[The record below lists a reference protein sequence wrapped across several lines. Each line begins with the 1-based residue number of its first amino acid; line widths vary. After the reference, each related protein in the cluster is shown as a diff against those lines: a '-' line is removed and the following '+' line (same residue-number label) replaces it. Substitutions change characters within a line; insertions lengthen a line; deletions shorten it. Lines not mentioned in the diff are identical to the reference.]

1 VAECQSLSALWLV
14 IAPDTVIVERMCSR
28 VPLPRVPDKGS
39 VTRRGF
45 AVLLVAIYEEPWV
58 FAFSVAASVL
68 YGAMTV
74 ADGWALGW
82 ATDHVIRP
90 ALERGDTTFGAV
102 ASLVSL
108 FLGIA
113 ILRAIGV
120 VGRRI
125 GAGVMQFRLQAT
137 YRRRVTRQY
146 QKLPLEWHH
155 QHPTGQLLSN
165 ANADVESA
173 WYPIAPLPMAVG
185 VIAMLAFAT
194 AAMFAADV
202 WMALVG
208 CLVFPLVFVANV
220 IFQRTLQPLATRAQ
234 ELRADVSEV
243 AHESFDGALV
253 VKTLGRE
260 AAETERFTQPTNA
273 LRDANIAVNK
283 ARGMFD
289 PVIDGLPRVG
299 ILAVLLVGVGRVR
312 SGQADAGD
320 VVQVA
325 FLFTLIGFPI
335 RALGWVLG
343 ELPRSVVGW
352 DRVQR
357 VLTASGGLEYGEEKL
372 TSSGAARLEVT
383 DIRFGYLPERDVLA
397 GVDFTIEPG
406 RTVAMVGPTGSGK
419 STMTTLLTRLVDP
432 EEGAIKVDGHDLRSL
447 ARGELADSVALV
459 AQTAFLFDDTIRGNI
474 TLGGDYPDELV
485 WDALRIAQGDG
496 FVKNLPSGL
505 DTKVGERGTT
515 LSGGQRQRIALARA
529 LVRRPRLLVLDDAT
543 SAVDPQV
550 EARILAGLRSAVQ
563 GERAETTVLVIAYR
577 KATIS
582 LADEVLF
589 LDEGRIAAQGTH
601 LELQEKSPEYR
612 ELVDA
617 YEKDAE
623 RRQEEAELAAELDDL
638 DSEGASA

>member
-1 VAECQSLSALWLV
+1 M
-14 IAPDTVIVERMCSR
+14 P
-28 VPLPRVPDKGS
+28 VPKVPDKGS

-45 AVLLVAIYEEPWV
+45 GVLRVAIWEEPGV
-58 FAFSVAASVL
+58 FALSVL
-68 YGAMTV
+68 ASMLYGGMTV
-74 ADGWALGW
+74 AGGWALGW
-82 ATDHVIRP
+82 STDHVIRP
-90 ALERGDTTFGAV
+90 AFESGDTSAGAI
-102 ASLVSL
+102 ATLIAL
-108 FLGIA
+108 FMGIA
-113 ILRAIGV
+113 ILNAIGV
-120 VGRRI
+120 VGRRL

-146 QKLPLEWHH
+146 LKLPLEWHH
-155 QHPTGQLLSN
+155 QHSTGMLLSN
-165 ANADVESA
+165 ANADVEST
-173 WYPIAPLPMAVG
+173 WFVIAPLPMAIG
-185 VIAMLAFAT
+185 VIAMLVFAT
-194 AAMFAADV
+194 IAMFAADV
-202 WMALVG
+202 WLAAVG
-208 CLVFPLVFVANV
+208 CLVFPLVFIANV
-220 IFQRTLQPLATRAQ
+220 IFQRYLQPLATRAQ
-234 ELRADVSEV
+234 QLRADVSEV

-260 AAETERFTQPTNA
+260 AAETERFRAPTYA

-289 PVIDGLPRVG
+289 PVIDGLPRLGV
-299 ILAVLLVGVGRVR
+299 LAVLLVGVGRVS
-312 SGQADAGD
+312 SGAADAGD

-357 VLTASGGLEYGEEKL
+357 VLTAEGGMEYGEARL
-372 TSSGAARLEVT
+372 TSRKAARLQVAGV
-383 DIRFGYLPERDVLA
+383 RFGYLPERDVLA

-406 RTVAMVGPTGSGK
+406 RTVAVVGPTGSGK

-432 EEGAIKVDGHDLRSL
+432 EEGAVRVDGVDLRDL
-447 ARGELADSVALV
+447 ARDELAGSVALV
-459 AQTAFLFDDTIRGNI
+459 PQTAFLFDDTIRGNI
-474 TLGGDYPDELV
+474 TLGGDYSDEDV

-496 FVKNLPSGL
+496 FVKVLPEGL

-529 LVRRPRLLVLDDAT
+529 LVRRPRLLILDDAT

-550 EARILAGLRSAVQ
+550 EARILAGLRSAVRDDA
-563 GERAETTVLVIAYR
+563 GAATTVLVIAYR

-589 LDEGRIAAQGTH
+589 LDDGRILAHGTH
-601 LELQEKSPEYR
+601 TELQETTPAYR
-612 ELVDA
+612 DLVDA

-623 RRQEEAELAAELDDL
+623 RRQEEADLAAELDDM
-638 DSEGASA
+638 DAEGASA

>member
-1 VAECQSLSALWLV
+1 V
-14 IAPDTVIVERMCSR
+14 
-28 VPLPRVPDKGS
+28 PRVPSKGS

-45 AVLLVAIYEEPWV
+45 AVLRVAIWEEPWV
-58 FAFSVAASVL
+58 FAWSVLASAL

-82 ATDHVIRP
+82 STDHVIRP

-102 ASLVSL
+102 AGLISL

-113 ILRAIGV
+113 VLRAIGV
-120 VGRRI
+120 VGRRV
-125 GAGVMQFRLQAT
+125 GAGVMQYRLQAT
-137 YRRRVTRQY
+137 YRQRVTRQY
-146 QKLPLEWHH
+146 LKLPLEWHH
-155 QHPTGQLLSN
+155 KHPTGQLLSN
-165 ANADVESA
+165 ANADVEST

-194 AAMFAADV
+194 VAMFAADPWLAV
-202 WMALVG
+202 VG
-208 CLVFPLVFVANV
+208 CAVFPLVFVANV

-234 ELRADVSEV
+234 ELRAAVSEV

-260 AAETERFTQPTNA
+260 AAETERFTAPTHA
-273 LRDANIAVNK
+273 LRDANIAVNR
-283 ARGMFD
+283 ARGAFD
-289 PVIDGLPRVG
+289 PVIEGLPRVG
-299 ILAVLLVGVGRVR
+299 VLLVLLVGVGRVR
-312 SGQADAGD
+312 SGAADAGD

-357 VLTASGGLEYGEEKL
+357 VLTAEGGMEYGVARL
-372 TSSGAARLEVT
+372 TSPAAARLQVSAV
-383 DIRFGYLPERDVLA
+383 RFGYLPDRDVLA
-397 GVDFTIEPG
+397 GVDFIVEPG
-406 RTVAMVGPTGSGK
+406 RTVAVVGPTGSGK

-432 EEGAIKVDGHDLRSL
+432 EEGAVKIDGVDLRSL
-447 ARGELADSVALV
+447 ARDELAGSVALV

-474 TLGGDYPDELV
+474 TLGGEYSDEEI
-485 WDALRIAQGDG
+485 WDSLRIAQGDG
-496 FVKNLPSGL
+496 FVKTLSHGL

-529 LVRRPRLLVLDDAT
+529 LVRRPRLLILDDAT

-550 EARILAGLRSAVQ
+550 EARILAGLRTAVQ
-563 GERAETTVLVIAYR
+563 GDEAATTVLVIAYR

-589 LDEGRIAAQGTH
+589 LDEGRIAEHGSH
-601 LELQEKSPEYR
+601 LELQERSAAYR
-612 ELVDA
+612 DLVDA
-617 YEKDAE
+617 YEKDAA
-623 RRQEEAELAAELDDL
+623 RREEEAELAAELDDL

>member
-1 VAECQSLSALWLV
+1 
-14 IAPDTVIVERMCSR
+14 
-28 VPLPRVPDKGS
+28 

-45 AVLLVAIYEEPWV
+45 AVLRVAISEEPWV
-58 FAFSVAASVL
+58 FAFSVLASAL

-102 ASLVSL
+102 ASLISL

-113 ILRAIGV
+113 VLRAIGV
-120 VGRRI
+120 VGRRV

-137 YRRRVTRQY
+137 YRQRVTRQY
-146 QKLPLEWHH
+146 LKLPLEWHH
-155 QHPTGQLLSN
+155 RHPTGQLLSN
-165 ANADVESA
+165 ANADVEST

-194 AAMFAADV
+194 AAMFAADP
-202 WMALVG
+202 WLALVG

-260 AAETERFTQPTNA
+260 AAETERFKQPTFA
-273 LRDANIAVNK
+273 LQDANIAVNR
-283 ARGMFD
+283 ARGAFD
-289 PVIDGLPRVG
+289 PVIEGLPRIGV
-299 ILAVLLVGVGRVR
+299 LAVLLVGVGRVR
-312 SGQADAGD
+312 SGAADAGD

-357 VLTASGGLEYGEEKL
+357 VLTAEGGMDYGSERL
-372 TSSGAARLEVT
+372 TSSGAARLEVA
-383 DIRFGYLPERDVLA
+383 DVRFGYLPDRDVLA
-397 GVDFTIEPG
+397 GVNFTVEPG
-406 RTVAMVGPTGSGK
+406 RTVAVVGPTGAGK

-432 EEGAIKVDGHDLRSL
+432 EEGSVKVDGLDLRTL
-447 ARGELADSVALV
+447 ARDELAGSVALV

-474 TLGGDYPDELV
+474 TLGGDYSDEDA
-485 WDALRIAQGDG
+485 WDSLRIAQGDG
-496 FVKNLPSGL
+496 FVKSLPNGL

-529 LVRRPRLLVLDDAT
+529 LVRRPRLLILDDAT

-563 GERAETTVLVIAYR
+563 GAGADTTVLVIAYR

-589 LDEGRIAAQGTH
+589 LDEGRIADHGSH
-601 LELQEKSPEYR
+601 LELQERSAAYR

-617 YEKDAE
+617 YEKDAA
-623 RRQEEAELAAELDDL
+623 RREEEAALQAEVAGDL
-638 DSEGASA
+638 DEFDTEGASA

>member
-1 VAECQSLSALWLV
+1 MHLTALECVL
-14 IAPDTVIVERMCSR
+14 P
-28 VPLPRVPDKGS
+28 VPKVPDKGS
-39 VTRRGF
+39 VTRRGLG
-45 AVLLVAIYEEPWV
+45 VLRVAIWEEPGI
-58 FAFSVAASVL
+58 FALSVLASML

-74 ADGWALGW
+74 AGGWALGW
-82 ATDHVIRP
+82 STDHLIRP
-90 ALERGDTTFGAV
+90 AFERGATTTGAIV
-102 ASLVSL
+102 TLISL
-108 FLGIA
+108 FMGIA
-113 ILRAIGV
+113 ILNAIGV
-120 VGRRI
+120 VGRRL

-146 QKLPLEWHH
+146 LKLPLEWHH
-155 QHPTGQLLSN
+155 QHSTGMLLSN
-165 ANADVESA
+165 ANADVEST
-173 WYPIAPLPMAVG
+173 WFVIAPLPMAIG
-185 VIAMLAFAT
+185 VIAMLVFAT
-194 AAMFAADV
+194 IAMFAADF
-202 WMALVG
+202 WLALVG

-220 IFQRTLQPLATRAQ
+220 IFQRYLQPLATRAQ
-234 ELRADVSEV
+234 QLRADVSEV

-260 AAETERFTQPTNA
+260 AAETERFRTPTYA

-289 PVIDGLPRVG
+289 PVIDGLPRLGV
-299 ILAVLLVGVGRVR
+299 LAVLLVGVGRVR
-312 SGQADAGD
+312 SGGADAGD

-343 ELPRSVVGW
+343 ELPRSIVGW

-357 VLTASGGLEYGEEKL
+357 VLTAEGGIEYGEARL
-372 TSSGAARLEVT
+372 MSTRAARLQVAGV
-383 DIRFGYLPERDVLA
+383 RFGYLPERDVLA
-397 GVDFTIEPG
+397 GMDFTVEPG
-406 RTVAMVGPTGSGK
+406 RTVAVVGPTGAGK

-432 EEGAIKVDGHDLRSL
+432 EQGVVKIDGIDLRDL
-447 ARGELADSVALV
+447 ARDELAGSVALV
-459 AQTAFLFDDTIRGNI
+459 AQTAFLFDDTIRGNV
-474 TLGGDYPDELV
+474 TLGSDNKDYSDDDV

-496 FVKNLPSGL
+496 FVKAMPDGL

-529 LVRRPRLLVLDDAT
+529 LVRRPRLLILDDAT

-550 EARILAGLRSAVQ
+550 EARILAGLRAAVQ
-563 GERAETTVLVIAYR
+563 DDAGSATTVLVIAYR

-589 LDEGRIAAQGTH
+589 LDDGRILAHGTH
-601 LELQEKSPEYR
+601 TELQASTAAYR
-612 ELVDA
+612 DLVDA

-623 RRQEEAELAAELDDL
+623 RREEELE
-638 DSEGASA
+638 ASA

>member
-1 VAECQSLSALWLV
+1 M
-14 IAPDTVIVERMCSR
+14 PK
-28 VPLPRVPDKGS
+28 VPDHGS
-39 VTRRGF
+39 ATRRGF
-45 AVLLVAIYEEPWV
+45 AVLRVAIWEEPWV
-58 FAFSVAASVL
+58 FALSVAASML

-90 ALERGDTTFGAV
+90 AIERGDTTFGAL
-102 ASLVSL
+102 AALISL

-120 VGRRI
+120 VGRRV

-165 ANADVESA
+165 ANADVESI
-173 WYPIAPLPMAVG
+173 WFVIAPLPMAIG
-185 VIAMLAFAT
+185 VLAMLAFAT
-194 AAMFAADV
+194 VAMFMADV
-202 WMALVG
+202 WLALVG
-208 CLVFPLVFVANV
+208 CLVFPLVFLANV
-220 IFQRTLQPLATRAQ
+220 IFQRILQPLATRAQ
-234 ELRADVSEV
+234 QLRADVSEV

-260 AAETERFTQPTNA
+260 AAETERFRAPTYA

-289 PVIDGLPRVG
+289 PVIDALPRIGVL
-299 ILAVLLVGVGRVR
+299 IVLLVGVGRVR
-312 SGQADAGD
+312 SGAADAGD

-357 VLTASGGLEYGEEKL
+357 VLTAEGGIEYGEDRL
-372 TSSGAARLEVT
+372 TSTTAARLDVSGL
-383 DIRFGYLPERDVLA
+383 RFGYLPDRDVLN
-397 GVDFTIEPG
+397 GMDFTVEPG
-406 RTVAMVGPTGSGK
+406 RTVAVVGPTGAGK

-432 EEGAIKVDGHDLRSL
+432 EEGSVQIDGTDLRAL
-447 ARGELADSVALV
+447 ARGELAGSVALV
-459 AQTAFLFDDTIRGNI
+459 AQTAFLFDDSIRGNI
-474 TLGGDYPDELV
+474 TLGGDYTDEDI

-496 FVKNLPSGL
+496 FVKALPDGL

-529 LVRRPRLLVLDDAT
+529 LVRRPRLLILDDAT

-550 EARILAGLRSAVQ
+550 EARILAGLRSRVQ
-563 GERAETTVLVIAYR
+563 EDATAATTVLVIAYR

-601 LELQEKSPEYR
+601 TELQETSAAYR

-623 RRQEEAELAAELDDL
+623 RRLEEAELDKELDDL
-638 DSEGASA
+638 DGVKA

>member
-1 VAECQSLSALWLV
+1 VLRVAIWEEPGIFAL
-14 IAPDTVIVERMCSR
+14 
-28 VPLPRVPDKGS
+28 
-39 VTRRGF
+39 
-45 AVLLVAIYEEPWV
+45 AVL
-58 FAFSVAASVL
+58 ASML
-68 YGAMTV
+68 YGGMTV
-74 ADGWALGW
+74 AGGWALGW
-82 ATDHVIRP
+82 STDHLIRP
-90 ALERGDTTFGAV
+90 AFERGETTSGAI
-102 ASLVSL
+102 AALITL

-113 ILRAIGV
+113 VLNAIGV
-120 VGRRI
+120 VGRRL

-146 QKLPLEWHH
+146 LKLPLEWHH
-155 QHPTGQLLSN
+155 QHSTGMLLSN
-165 ANADVESA
+165 ANADVEST
-173 WYPIAPLPMAVG
+173 WFVIAPLPMAIG
-185 VIAMLAFAT
+185 VIAMLVFAT
-194 AAMFAADV
+194 IAMFAADV
-202 WMALVG
+202 WLALVG

-220 IFQRTLQPLATRAQ
+220 IFQRYLQPLATRAQ
-234 ELRADVSEV
+234 QLRADVSEV

-260 AAETERFTQPTNA
+260 AAETERFREPTYA

-289 PVIDGLPRVG
+289 PVIDGLPRLGV
-299 ILAVLLVGVGRVR
+299 LAVLLVGVGRVR
-312 SGQADAGD
+312 SGGADAGD

-357 VLTASGGLEYGEEKL
+357 VLTAEGGMEYGSSRL
-372 TSSGAARLEVT
+372 TSTKAARLQVAGV
-383 DIRFGYLPERDVLA
+383 RFGYLPERDVLA

-406 RTVAMVGPTGSGK
+406 RTVAVVGPTGSGK

-432 EEGAIKVDGHDLRSL
+432 ERGAVRLDGIDLREL
-447 ARGELADSVALV
+447 ARDELAGSVALV

-474 TLGGDYPDELV
+474 TLGGDYSDDDV

-496 FVKNLPSGL
+496 FVKALANGL

-529 LVRRPRLLVLDDAT
+529 LVRRPRLLILDDAT

-550 EARILAGLRSAVQ
+550 EARILAGLRTAVQ
-563 GERAETTVLVIAYR
+563 SSTHDAGAATTVLVIAYR

-589 LDEGRIAAQGTH
+589 LDEGRIQAHGTH
-601 LELQEKSPEYR
+601 TELQSSTPAYR
-612 ELVDA
+612 DLVDA

-623 RRQEEAELAAELDDL
+623 RREEELE
-638 DSEGASA
+638 ASA

>member
-1 VAECQSLSALWLV
+1 L
-14 IAPDTVIVERMCSR
+14 P
-28 VPLPRVPDKGS
+28 VPKVPDKGS
-39 VTRRGF
+39 ATRRGF
-45 AVLLVAIYEEPWV
+45 AVLRVAIWEEPWV
-58 FAFSVAASVL
+58 FALSVVASML

-90 ALERGDTTFGAV
+90 ALERGDTTFGAL
-102 ASLVSL
+102 AGLVSL

-120 VGRRI
+120 VGRRV

-165 ANADVESA
+165 ANADVESI
-173 WYPIAPLPMAVG
+173 WFVIAPLPMAIG
-185 VIAMLAFAT
+185 VLAMLAFAT
-194 AAMFAADV
+194 VAMFMADV
-202 WMALVG
+202 WLALVG

-220 IFQRTLQPLATRAQ
+220 IFQRILQPLATRAQ
-234 ELRADVSEV
+234 QLRADVSEV

-260 AAETERFTQPTNA
+260 AAETERFRTPTYA

-289 PVIDGLPRVG
+289 PVIDALPRIGVL
-299 ILAVLLVGVGRVR
+299 IVLLVGVGRVR
-312 SGQADAGD
+312 SGAADAGD

-357 VLTASGGLEYGEEKL
+357 VLTAEGGMEYGEDRL
-372 TSSGAARLEVT
+372 TSTTAARLDVSGL
-383 DIRFGYLPERDVLA
+383 RFGYLPDRDVLS
-397 GVDFTIEPG
+397 GMDFTVEPG
-406 RTVAMVGPTGSGK
+406 RTVAVVGPTGAGK

-432 EEGAIKVDGHDLRSL
+432 EEGSVQVDGTDLRAL
-447 ARGELADSVALV
+447 AGGELAGSVALV
-459 AQTAFLFDDTIRGNI
+459 AQTAFLFDDSIRGNI
-474 TLGGDYPDELV
+474 TLGGDYSDDDI

-496 FVKNLPSGL
+496 FVKTLSDGL

-529 LVRRPRLLVLDDAT
+529 LVRRPRLLILDDAT

-550 EARILAGLRSAVQ
+550 EARILAGLRSRVREDAT
-563 GERAETTVLVIAYR
+563 AATTVLVIAYR

-589 LDEGRIAAQGTH
+589 LDEGRITAQGTH
-601 LELQEKSPEYR
+601 TELQETSAAYR

-623 RRQEEAELAAELDDL
+623 RRLEEAELDKELDDL
-638 DSEGASA
+638 DGVKA

>member
-1 VAECQSLSALWLV
+1 MPQ
-14 IAPDTVIVERMCSR
+14 PK
-28 VPLPRVPDKGS
+28 VPSKGS

-45 AVLLVAIYEEPWV
+45 AVLRVAIWEEPWV
-58 FAFSVAASVL
+58 FTWSVAASML

-74 ADGWALGW
+74 ADGWGLGW

-102 ASLVSL
+102 ASLIAL

-137 YRRRVTRQY
+137 YRQRVTRQY
-146 QKLPLEWHH
+146 LKLPLEWHH
-155 QHPTGQLLSN
+155 KHPTGQLLSN
-165 ANADVESA
+165 ANADVEST

-185 VIAMLAFAT
+185 VIAMLGFAI

-202 WMALVG
+202 WLALVG

-260 AAETERFTQPTNA
+260 AAETERFRGPTNA
-273 LRDANIAVNK
+273 LRDANIAVNR
-283 ARGMFD
+283 ARGAFD
-289 PVIDGLPRVG
+289 PVIEGLPRVG
-299 ILAVLLVGVGRVR
+299 VLAVLLVGVGRVR
-312 SGQADAGD
+312 SGAADAGD

-357 VLTASGGLEYGEEKL
+357 VLKAEGGMEYGSLRL
-372 TSSGAARLEVT
+372 TSASAARVEVS
-383 DIRFGYLPERDVLA
+383 DLRFGYLPDRDVLA
-397 GVDFTIEPG
+397 GVDFVVEPG
-406 RTVAMVGPTGSGK
+406 RTVAVVGPTGSGK
-419 STMTTLLTRLVDP
+419 STLTTLLTRLVDP
-432 EEGAIKVDGHDLRSL
+432 EEGAVAVDGLDLREL
-447 ARGELADSVALV
+447 ARDELAGSVALV
-459 AQTAFLFDDTIRGNI
+459 AQTAWLFDDTIRGNI
-474 TLGGDYPDELV
+474 TLGGEYSDEDV

-496 FVKNLPSGL
+496 FVKSLPHGL

-529 LVRRPRLLVLDDAT
+529 LVRRPRLLILDDAT

-550 EARILAGLRSAVQ
+550 EARILAGLRTAVQ
-563 GERAETTVLVIAYR
+563 GSQAATTVLVIAYR
-577 KATIS
+577 KATIA

-589 LDEGRIAAQGTH
+589 LDEGRIADQGTH
-601 LELQEKSPEYR
+601 VELQERSAAYR
-612 ELVDA
+612 DLVDA
-617 YEKDAE
+617 YEKDAA
-623 RRQEEAELAAELDDL
+623 RREEEAALEAELDDL

>member
-1 VAECQSLSALWLV
+1 MHLTVLEIVLP
-14 IAPDTVIVERMCSR
+14 APK
-28 VPLPRVPDKGS
+28 VPDKAS

-45 AVLLVAIYEEPWV
+45 AVLRVAIWEEPWI
-58 FAFSVAASVL
+58 FALSVLASML

-82 ATDHVIRP
+82 STDHVVRP

-102 ASLVSL
+102 ASVISL

-125 GAGVMQFRLQAT
+125 GAGIMQYRLQAT

-146 QKLPLEWHH
+146 LKLPLEWHH
-155 QHPTGQLLSN
+155 KHPTGMLLSN
-165 ANADVESA
+165 ANADVESI
-173 WYPIAPLPMAVG
+173 WFVIAPLPMAIG
-185 VIAMLAFAT
+185 VLAMLAFAT
-194 AAMFAADV
+194 FAMFLADF
-202 WMALVG
+202 WLALVG

-220 IFQRTLQPLATRAQ
+220 IFQRYLQPLATRAQ
-234 ELRADVSEV
+234 QLRADVSEV

-260 AAETERFTQPTNA
+260 AAETERFRTPTYA

-289 PVIDGLPRVG
+289 PVIDGLPRLGV
-299 ILAVLLVGVGRVR
+299 LAVLLVGVGRVR
-312 SGQADAGD
+312 SGAADAGD

-357 VLTASGGLEYGEEKL
+357 VLTAEGGMEYGASEL
-372 TSSGAARLEVT
+372 TSTKAARLEVS
-383 DIRFGYLPERDVLA
+383 DVRFGYLPDRDVLA

-406 RTVAMVGPTGSGK
+406 RTVAMVGPTGAGK
-419 STMTTLLTRLVDP
+419 STLTTLLTRLVDP
-432 EEGAIKVDGHDLRSL
+432 EEGAVKVDGIDLRDL
-447 ARGELADSVALV
+447 ARDELAGSVALV

-474 TLGGDYPDELV
+474 TLGGGYGDEDV
-485 WDALRIAQGDG
+485 WDALRIAQADG
-496 FVKNLPSGL
+496 FVKGLSDGL
-505 DTKVGERGTT
+505 DTKVGERGTM

-563 GERAETTVLVIAYR
+563 GSEAATTVLVIAYR

-582 LADEVLF
+582 LADEVVF
-589 LDEGRIAAQGTH
+589 LDEGRIAAHGTH
-601 LELQEKSPEYR
+601 AELQATSAAYR

-617 YEKDAE
+617 YEKDAA
-623 RRQEEAELAAELDDL
+623 RRQEEAELAAEIDDL
-638 DSEGASA
+638 DAEGASA

>member
-1 VAECQSLSALWLV
+1 M
-14 IAPDTVIVERMCSR
+14 P
-28 VPLPRVPDKGS
+28 VPKVPDKGS
-39 VTRRGF
+39 VTRRGLG
-45 AVLLVAIYEEPWV
+45 VLRVAIWEEPGI
-58 FAFSVAASVL
+58 FAFSVLASML

-74 ADGWALGW
+74 AGGWALGW
-82 ATDHVIRP
+82 STDHLIRP
-90 ALERGDTTFGAV
+90 AFERGATTTGAIV
-102 ASLVSL
+102 TLISL
-108 FLGIA
+108 FMGIA
-113 ILRAIGV
+113 ILNAIGV
-120 VGRRI
+120 VGRRL

-146 QKLPLEWHH
+146 LKLPLEWHH
-155 QHPTGQLLSN
+155 QHSTGMLLSN
-165 ANADVESA
+165 ANADVEST
-173 WYPIAPLPMAVG
+173 WFVIAPLPMAIG
-185 VIAMLAFAT
+185 VIAMLVFAT
-194 AAMFAADV
+194 IAMFAADV
-202 WMALVG
+202 WLALVG

-220 IFQRTLQPLATRAQ
+220 IFQRYLQPLATRAQ
-234 ELRADVSEV
+234 QLRADVSEV

-260 AAETERFTQPTNA
+260 AAETERFRTPTYA

-289 PVIDGLPRVG
+289 PVIDGLPRLGV
-299 ILAVLLVGVGRVR
+299 LAVLLVGVGRVR
-312 SGQADAGD
+312 SGGADAGD
-320 VVQVA
+320 VIQVA

-343 ELPRSVVGW
+343 ELPRSIVGW

-357 VLTASGGLEYGEEKL
+357 VLTAEGGIEYGEARL
-372 TSSGAARLEVT
+372 TSTKAARLQVAGV
-383 DIRFGYLPERDVLA
+383 RFGYLPERDVLA
-397 GVDFTIEPG
+397 GMDFTVEPG
-406 RTVAMVGPTGSGK
+406 RTVAVVGPTGAGK

-432 EEGAIKVDGHDLRSL
+432 EQGAVKIDGIDLRDL
-447 ARGELADSVALV
+447 ARDELAGSVALV

-474 TLGGDYPDELV
+474 TLGGDYSDDDV

-496 FVKNLPSGL
+496 FVKAMPDGL

-529 LVRRPRLLVLDDAT
+529 LVRRPRLLILDDAT

-563 GERAETTVLVIAYR
+563 DDAGAATTVLVIAYR

-589 LDEGRIAAQGTH
+589 LDDGRILAHGTH
-601 LELQEKSPEYR
+601 TELQASTAAYR
-612 ELVDA
+612 DLVDA

-623 RRQEEAELAAELDDL
+623 RREEELE
-638 DSEGASA
+638 ASA

>member
-1 VAECQSLSALWLV
+1 MAECQSLSALWLV
-14 IAPDTVIVERMCSR
+14 IAPDTVVAERMCSR

-45 AVLLVAIYEEPWV
+45 AVLRVAIYEEPWV
-58 FAFSVAASVL
+58 FAFSVTASML

-90 ALERGDTTFGAV
+90 ALESGDTTFGAV

-120 VGRRI
+120 VGRRV

-155 QHPTGQLLSN
+155 KHPTGQLLSN

-185 VIAMLAFAT
+185 VIAMLVFAT
-194 AAMFAADV
+194 VAMFAADP
-202 WMALVG
+202 WLALVG
-208 CLVFPLVFVANV
+208 CLIFPLVFVANV

-260 AAETERFTQPTNA
+260 AAETERFTKPTNA
-273 LRDANIAVNK
+273 LRDANISVNK

-299 ILAVLLVGVGRVR
+299 ILAVLLVGVGRVS
-312 SGQADAGD
+312 SGAADAGD

-357 VLTASGGLEYGEEKL
+357 VLTASGGLEYGEGKL
-372 TSSGAARLEVT
+372 TSTGAARLEVT
-383 DIRFGYLPERDVLA
+383 GIGFGYLPERDVLA

-474 TLGGDYPDELV
+474 TLGGDYPDKLV
-485 WDALRIAQGDG
+485 WEALRIAQGDG
-496 FVKNLPSGL
+496 FVKNLPNGL

-550 EARILAGLRSAVQ
+550 EAWILAGLRSAVQ

-601 LELQEKSPEYR
+601 LELQEKSPAYR
-612 ELVDA
+612 DLVDA

-623 RRQEEAELAAELDDL
+623 RRQEEAELSAELDDL

>member
-1 VAECQSLSALWLV
+1 MRQ
-14 IAPDTVIVERMCSR
+14 PK
-28 VPLPRVPDKGS
+28 VPSKGS

-45 AVLLVAIYEEPWV
+45 AVLRVAIWEEPWV
-58 FAFSVAASVL
+58 FAFSVVASML

-82 ATDHVIRP
+82 ATDKVIRP
-90 ALERGDTTFGAV
+90 ALERGDTTFGAI
-102 ASLVSL
+102 AGLVSL

-125 GAGVMQFRLQAT
+125 GAGIMQFRLQAT

-146 QKLPLEWHH
+146 LKLPLSWHH
-155 QHPTGQLLSN
+155 KHPTGELLSN
-165 ANADVESA
+165 ANSDVESA

-185 VIAMLAFAT
+185 VIAMLGFAIG
-194 AAMFAADV
+194 AMFAADP
-202 WMALVG
+202 WLALVG
-208 CLVFPLVFVANV
+208 CLVFPLVFLANV

-260 AAETERFTQPTNA
+260 AAETERFRTPTYA
-273 LRDANIAVNK
+273 LRDANIAVMK
-283 ARGMFD
+283 ARGAFD
-289 PVIDGLPRVG
+289 PVIEGLPRIGV
-299 ILAVLLVGVGRVR
+299 LAVLLVGVGRVR
-312 SGQADAGD
+312 SGAADAGD

-325 FLFTLIGFPI
+325 FLFMLIGFPI

-357 VLTASGGLEYGEEKL
+357 VLTAEGGMEYGDQRL
-372 TSSGAARLEVT
+372 TASSAARLDVS
-383 DIRFGYLPERDVLA
+383 DVRFGYLPDRDVLV
-397 GVDFTIEPG
+397 GVDFTVEPG
-406 RTVAMVGPTGSGK
+406 RTVALVGPTGSGK
-419 STMTTLLTRLVDP
+419 STLTTLLTRLVDP
-432 EEGAIKVDGHDLRSL
+432 EEGSVAVDGLDLRSL
-447 ARGELADSVALV
+447 ARDELAGSVALV
-459 AQTAFLFDDTIRGNI
+459 AQTAWLFDDTIRGNV
-474 TLGGDYPDELV
+474 TLGGEYSDEEV
-485 WDALRIAQGDG
+485 WDALRVAQGDG
-496 FVKNLPSGL
+496 FVKSLPNGL

-529 LVRRPRLLVLDDAT
+529 LVRRPRLLILDDAT

-550 EARILAGLRSAVQ
+550 EARILAGLRTAVQ
-563 GERAETTVLVIAYR
+563 GSEAATTVLVIAYR
-577 KATIS
+577 KATIA

-589 LDEGRIAAQGTH
+589 LDEGRIAEQGSH
-601 LELQEKSPEYR
+601 LELQERSAAYR
-612 ELVDA
+612 DLVDA
-617 YEKDAE
+617 YEKDAA
-623 RRQEEAELAAELDDL
+623 RREEEAALEAELDDL

>member
-1 VAECQSLSALWLV
+1 MRQ
-14 IAPDTVIVERMCSR
+14 PK
-28 VPLPRVPDKGS
+28 VPSKGS

-45 AVLLVAIYEEPWV
+45 AVLRVAIWEEPWV
-58 FAFSVAASVL
+58 FAFSVVASVL

-90 ALERGDTTFGAV
+90 ALERGDTTFGAI
-102 ASLVSL
+102 AGLVSL
-108 FLGIA
+108 FMGIA

-125 GAGVMQFRLQAT
+125 GAGIMQFRLQAT

-146 QKLPLEWHH
+146 LKLPLSWHH
-155 QHPTGQLLSN
+155 KHPTGELLSN
-165 ANADVESA
+165 ANSDVESA

-185 VIAMLAFAT
+185 VIAMLAFAIG
-194 AAMFAADV
+194 AMFAADF
-202 WMALVG
+202 WLALVG
-208 CLVFPLVFVANV
+208 CLVFPLVFLANV
-220 IFQRTLQPLATRAQ
+220 VFQRTLQPLATRAQ

-260 AAETERFTQPTNA
+260 AAETERFRTPTYA
-273 LRDANIAVNK
+273 LRDANIAVMK
-283 ARGMFD
+283 ARGAFD
-289 PVIDGLPRVG
+289 PVIEGLPRLGV
-299 ILAVLLVGVGRVR
+299 LAVLLVGVGRVR
-312 SGQADAGD
+312 SGAADAGD

-325 FLFTLIGFPI
+325 FLFMLIGFPI

-357 VLTASGGLEYGEEKL
+357 VLTAEGGMEYGDQRL
-372 TSSGAARLEVT
+372 TASSAAKLEVS
-383 DIRFGYLPERDVLA
+383 DVRFGYLPDRDVLV
-397 GVDFTIEPG
+397 GVDFTVEPG
-406 RTVAMVGPTGSGK
+406 RTVALVGPTGSGK
-419 STMTTLLTRLVDP
+419 STLTTMLTRLVDP
-432 EEGAIKVDGHDLRSL
+432 EEGSVAVDGLDLRSL
-447 ARGELADSVALV
+447 ARDELAGSVALV
-459 AQTAFLFDDTIRGNI
+459 AQTAWLFDDTIRGNV
-474 TLGGDYPDELV
+474 TLGGEYSDEDV

-496 FVKNLPSGL
+496 FVKSLPNGL

-529 LVRRPRLLVLDDAT
+529 LVRRPRLLILDDAT

-550 EARILAGLRSAVQ
+550 EARILAGLRTAVQ
-563 GERAETTVLVIAYR
+563 GSEAATTVLVIAYR
-577 KATIS
+577 KATIA

-589 LDEGRIAAQGTH
+589 LDDGRIADQGSH
-601 LELQEKSPEYR
+601 LELQERSAAYR
-612 ELVDA
+612 DLVDA
-617 YEKDAE
+617 YEKDAA
-623 RRQEEAELAAELDDL
+623 RREEEAALEAELDDL

>member
-1 VAECQSLSALWLV
+1 MSIVVSLVAGYG
-14 IAPDTVIVERMCSR
+14 PDSCRPKDVC
-28 VPLPRVPDKGS
+28 VPQPKVPSKGS

-45 AVLLVAIYEEPWV
+45 AVLRVAIWEEPWV
-58 FAFSVAASVL
+58 FAFSVVASML

-82 ATDHVIRP
+82 ATDNVIRP
-90 ALERGDTTFGAV
+90 ALERGDTTFGAI
-102 ASLVSL
+102 AGLVSL

-125 GAGVMQFRLQAT
+125 GAGIMQFRLQAT

-146 QKLPLEWHH
+146 LKLPLSWHH
-155 QHPTGQLLSN
+155 KHPTGELLSN
-165 ANADVESA
+165 ANSDVESA

-185 VIAMLAFAT
+185 VIAMLGFAI
-194 AAMFAADV
+194 AAMFAADF
-202 WMALVG
+202 WLALVG
-208 CLVFPLVFVANV
+208 CLVFPLVFLANV

-260 AAETERFTQPTNA
+260 AAETERFRTPSYA
-273 LRDANIAVNK
+273 LRDANIAVMK
-283 ARGMFD
+283 ARGAFD
-289 PVIDGLPRVG
+289 PVIEGLPRVG
-299 ILAVLLVGVGRVR
+299 VLAVLLVGVGRVR
-312 SGQADAGD
+312 SGAADAGD

-325 FLFTLIGFPI
+325 FLFMLIGFPI

-352 DRVQR
+352 DRIQR
-357 VLTASGGLEYGEEKL
+357 VLTAEGGLEYGDQRL
-372 TSSGAARLEVT
+372 TASSAAKLEVT
-383 DIRFGYLPERDVLA
+383 DVHFGYVPDRDVLV
-397 GVDFTIEPG
+397 GVDFTVDPG
-406 RTVAMVGPTGSGK
+406 RTVALVGPTGSGK
-419 STMTTLLTRLVDP
+419 STLTTLLTRLVDP
-432 EEGAIKVDGHDLRSL
+432 EKGSVAVDEIDLRSL
-447 ARGELADSVALV
+447 ARDELAGSVALV
-459 AQTAFLFDDTIRGNI
+459 AQTAWLFDDTIRGNI
-474 TLGGDYPDELV
+474 TLGGEYSDEDV

-496 FVKNLPSGL
+496 FVKSLPNGL

-529 LVRRPRLLVLDDAT
+529 LVRRPRLLILDDAT

-550 EARILAGLRSAVQ
+550 EARILAGLRTAVQ
-563 GERAETTVLVIAYR
+563 GSEAATTVLVIAYR
-577 KATIS
+577 KATIA

-589 LDEGRIAAQGTH
+589 LDEGRIADQGSH
-601 LELQEKSPEYR
+601 LELQERSAAYR
-612 ELVDA
+612 DLVDA
-617 YEKDAE
+617 YEKDAA
-623 RRQEEAELAAELDDL
+623 RREEEAALEAELGDL

>member
-1 VAECQSLSALWLV
+1 MHL
-14 IAPDTVIVERMCSR
+14 TVLESVLP
-28 VPLPRVPDKGS
+28 VPKVPDKGS

-45 AVLLVAIYEEPWV
+45 AVLRVAIWEEPWV
-58 FAFSVAASVL
+58 FALSVL
-68 YGAMTV
+68 ASTVYGAMTV

-102 ASLVSL
+102 ASLISL

-113 ILRAIGV
+113 VLRAIGV

-146 QKLPLEWHH
+146 LKLPLEWHH
-155 QHPTGQLLSN
+155 KHPTGMLLSN
-165 ANADVESA
+165 ANADVEST
-173 WYPIAPLPMAVG
+173 WFVIAPLPMAVG
-185 VIAMLAFAT
+185 VIAMLGFAT
-194 AAMFAADV
+194 VAMFLADV
-202 WMALVG
+202 WLAVVG

-220 IFQRTLQPLATRAQ
+220 IFQRYLQPLATRAQ
-234 ELRADVSEV
+234 QLRADVSEV

-260 AAETERFTQPTNA
+260 AAETERFRKPTYA

-299 ILAVLLVGVGRVR
+299 VLAVLLVGVGRVR
-312 SGQADAGD
+312 SGAADAGD

-357 VLTASGGLEYGEEKL
+357 VLTAEGGMEYGAEKL
-372 TSSGAARLEVT
+372 TSTKAAQLQVS
-383 DIRFGYLPERDVLA
+383 DVRFGYLPERDVLA
-397 GVDFTIEPG
+397 GVDFAVVPG
-406 RTVAMVGPTGSGK
+406 RTVAMVGPTGAGK

-432 EEGAIKVDGHDLRSL
+432 EEGAVKVDGVDLRSL
-447 ARGELADSVALV
+447 ARDELAGSVALV

-474 TLGGDYPDELV
+474 TLGGDYGDEDV

-496 FVKNLPSGL
+496 FVKALPDGL

-529 LVRRPRLLVLDDAT
+529 LVRRPRLLILDDAT

-563 GERAETTVLVIAYR
+563 DSDAATTVLVIAYR

-589 LDEGRIAAQGTH
+589 LDEGRIAAHGTH
-601 LELQEKSPEYR
+601 TELQEKSAAYR
-612 ELVDA
+612 DLVDA
-617 YEKDAE
+617 YEKDAA
-623 RRQEEAELAAELDDL
+623 RRQEEAELAAEIDDL
-638 DSEGASA
+638 DAEGASA

>member
-1 VAECQSLSALWLV
+1 
-14 IAPDTVIVERMCSR
+14 
-28 VPLPRVPDKGS
+28 VPVPKVPSKGS

-45 AVLLVAIYEEPWV
+45 AVLRVAIAEEPWV
-58 FAFSVAASVL
+58 FAFSVLASAL

-102 ASLVSL
+102 ASLISL

-113 ILRAIGV
+113 VLRAIGV
-120 VGRRI
+120 VGRRV

-137 YRRRVTRQY
+137 YRQRVTRQY
-146 QKLPLEWHH
+146 LKLPLEWHH
-155 QHPTGQLLSN
+155 RHPTGQLLSN
-165 ANADVESA
+165 ANADVEST

-194 AAMFAADV
+194 AAMFAADP
-202 WMALVG
+202 WLALVG

-260 AAETERFTQPTNA
+260 AAETERFKQPTFA
-273 LRDANIAVNK
+273 LQDANIAVNR
-283 ARGMFD
+283 ARGAFD
-289 PVIDGLPRVG
+289 PVIEGLPRIGV
-299 ILAVLLVGVGRVR
+299 LAVLLVGVGRVR
-312 SGQADAGD
+312 SGAADAGD

-357 VLTASGGLEYGEEKL
+357 VLTAEGGMDYGSERL
-372 TSSGAARLEVT
+372 TSSGAARLEVA
-383 DIRFGYLPERDVLA
+383 DVRFGYLPDRDVLA
-397 GVDFTIEPG
+397 GVDFTVEPG
-406 RTVAMVGPTGSGK
+406 RTVAVVGPTGAGK

-432 EEGAIKVDGHDLRSL
+432 EEGSVKVDGLDLRTL
-447 ARGELADSVALV
+447 ARDELAGSVALV

-474 TLGGDYPDELV
+474 TLGGDYSDEDA
-485 WDALRIAQGDG
+485 WDSLRIAQGDG
-496 FVKNLPSGL
+496 FVKSLPNGL

-529 LVRRPRLLVLDDAT
+529 LVRRPRLLILDDAT

-563 GERAETTVLVIAYR
+563 GAGADTTVLVIAYR

-589 LDEGRIAAQGTH
+589 LDEGRIADHGSH
-601 LELQEKSPEYR
+601 LELQERSAAYR

-617 YEKDAE
+617 YEKDAA
-623 RRQEEAELAAELDDL
+623 RREEEAALEAEVAGELDEFDT
-638 DSEGASA
+638 EGASA

>member
-1 VAECQSLSALWLV
+1 M
-14 IAPDTVIVERMCSR
+14 P
-28 VPLPRVPDKGS
+28 VPKVPDKGS
-39 VTRRGF
+39 ATRRGF
-45 AVLLVAIYEEPWV
+45 AVLRVAVWEEPWV
-58 FAFSVAASVL
+58 FALSVAASML

-90 ALERGDTTFGAV
+90 ALERGDTTFGAL
-102 ASLVSL
+102 AALVSL

-120 VGRRI
+120 VGRRV

-165 ANADVESA
+165 ANADVESI
-173 WYPIAPLPMAVG
+173 WFVIAPLPMAIG
-185 VIAMLAFAT
+185 VLAMLAFAT
-194 AAMFAADV
+194 AAMFMADV
-202 WMALVG
+202 WLALVG

-220 IFQRTLQPLATRAQ
+220 IFQRVLQPLATRAQ
-234 ELRADVSEV
+234 QLRADVSEV

-260 AAETERFTQPTNA
+260 AAETERFRTPTYA

-289 PVIDGLPRVG
+289 PVIDALPRIGVL
-299 ILAVLLVGVGRVR
+299 IVLLVGVGRVR
-312 SGQADAGD
+312 SGAADAGD

-325 FLFTLIGFPI
+325 FLFTLIAFPI

-357 VLTASGGLEYGEEKL
+357 VLTAEGGMEYGEDRL
-372 TSSGAARLEVT
+372 TSRTAARLDVSGL
-383 DIRFGYLPERDVLA
+383 RFGYLPDRDVLS
-397 GVDFTIEPG
+397 GMDFTVEPG
-406 RTVAMVGPTGSGK
+406 RTVAVVGPTGAGK

-432 EEGAIKVDGHDLRSL
+432 EEGAVKVDGTDLRAL
-447 ARGELADSVALV
+447 AQGELADSVALV

-474 TLGGDYPDELV
+474 TLGGDYSDEDI
-485 WDALRIAQGDG
+485 WDSLRIAQGDG
-496 FVKNLPSGL
+496 FVKTLSDGL

-529 LVRRPRLLVLDDAT
+529 LVRRPRLLILDDAT

-550 EARILAGLRSAVQ
+550 EARILAGLRSVVQ
-563 GERAETTVLVIAYR
+563 ADATAATTVLVIAYR

-589 LDEGRIAAQGTH
+589 LDEGRITAQGTH
-601 LELQEKSPEYR
+601 TELQETSAAYR
-612 ELVDA
+612 DLVDA

-623 RRQEEAELAAELDDL
+623 RRLEEAELDEELDDL
-638 DSEGASA
+638 DGVKA

>member
-1 VAECQSLSALWLV
+1 M
-14 IAPDTVIVERMCSR
+14 PK
-28 VPLPRVPDKGS
+28 VPDKGS
-39 VTRRGF
+39 ATRRGF
-45 AVLLVAIYEEPWV
+45 AVLRVAIWEEPWV
-58 FAFSVAASVL
+58 FAFSVAASML

-90 ALERGDTTFGAV
+90 ALERGDTTFGAL
-102 ASLVSL
+102 AALVSL

-120 VGRRI
+120 VGRRV
-125 GAGVMQFRLQAT
+125 GAGIMQFRLQAT

-155 QHPTGQLLSN
+155 RHPTGQLLSN
-165 ANADVESA
+165 ANADVESI
-173 WYPIAPLPMAVG
+173 WFVIAPLPMAIG
-185 VIAMLAFAT
+185 VLAMLAFAT
-194 AAMFAADV
+194 AAMFMADV
-202 WMALVG
+202 WLALVG

-220 IFQRTLQPLATRAQ
+220 IFQRVLQPLATRAQ
-234 ELRADVSEV
+234 QLRADVSEV

-260 AAETERFTQPTNA
+260 AAETERFRAPTYA

-289 PVIDGLPRVG
+289 PVIDALPRIGVL
-299 ILAVLLVGVGRVR
+299 IVLLVGVGRVR
-312 SGQADAGD
+312 SGAADAGD

-357 VLTASGGLEYGEEKL
+357 VLTAEGGMEYGEDRL
-372 TSSGAARLEVT
+372 TSKTAARLDVSGL
-383 DIRFGYLPERDVLA
+383 RFGYLPDRDVLR
-397 GVDFTIEPG
+397 GMEFTVEPG
-406 RTVAMVGPTGSGK
+406 RTVAVVGPTGAGK

-432 EEGAIKVDGHDLRSL
+432 EEGSVKVDGTDLRGL
-447 ARGELADSVALV
+447 AQGELADSVALV
-459 AQTAFLFDDTIRGNI
+459 AQTAFLFDDSIRGNI
-474 TLGGDYPDELV
+474 TLGGDYTDEDI

-496 FVKNLPSGL
+496 FVKTLPHGL

-529 LVRRPRLLVLDDAT
+529 LVRRPRLLILDDAT

-550 EARILAGLRSAVQ
+550 EARILAGLRSVVQ
-563 GERAETTVLVIAYR
+563 EDATAATTVLVIAYR

-589 LDEGRIAAQGTH
+589 LDEGRITAQGTH
-601 LELQEKSPEYR
+601 TELQQTSAAYR

-623 RRQEEAELAAELDDL
+623 RRLEEAELDSELDDL
-638 DSEGASA
+638 DEVKA

>member
-1 VAECQSLSALWLV
+1 M
-14 IAPDTVIVERMCSR
+14 P
-28 VPLPRVPDKGS
+28 VPKVPDKGS
-39 VTRRGF
+39 ATRRGF
-45 AVLLVAIYEEPWV
+45 AVLRVAIWEEPWV
-58 FAFSVAASVL
+58 FAFSVAASML

-90 ALERGDTTFGAV
+90 ALERGDTTFGAL
-102 ASLVSL
+102 AALVSL

-120 VGRRI
+120 VGRRV
-125 GAGVMQFRLQAT
+125 GAGIMQFRLQAT

-155 QHPTGQLLSN
+155 RHPTGQLLSN
-165 ANADVESA
+165 ANADVESI
-173 WYPIAPLPMAVG
+173 WFVIAPLPMAIG
-185 VIAMLAFAT
+185 VLAMLAFAT
-194 AAMFAADV
+194 AAMFMADV
-202 WMALVG
+202 WLALVG

-220 IFQRTLQPLATRAQ
+220 IFQRVLQPLATRAQ
-234 ELRADVSEV
+234 QLRADVSEV

-260 AAETERFTQPTNA
+260 AAETERFRAPTYA

-289 PVIDGLPRVG
+289 PVIDALPRIGVL
-299 ILAVLLVGVGRVR
+299 IVLLVGVGRVR
-312 SGQADAGD
+312 SGAADAGD

-357 VLTASGGLEYGEEKL
+357 VLTAEGGMEYGEDRL
-372 TSSGAARLEVT
+372 TSKTAARLDVSGL
-383 DIRFGYLPERDVLA
+383 RFGYLPDRDVLR
-397 GVDFTIEPG
+397 GMEFTVEPG
-406 RTVAMVGPTGSGK
+406 RTVAVVGPTGAGK

-432 EEGAIKVDGHDLRSL
+432 EEGSVKVDGTDLRGL
-447 ARGELADSVALV
+447 AQGELADSVALV
-459 AQTAFLFDDTIRGNI
+459 AQTAFLFDDSIRGNI
-474 TLGGDYPDELV
+474 TLGGDYTDEDI

-496 FVKNLPSGL
+496 FVKSLPHGL

-529 LVRRPRLLVLDDAT
+529 LVRRPRLLILDDAT

-550 EARILAGLRSAVQ
+550 EARILAGLRSVVQ
-563 GERAETTVLVIAYR
+563 EDASAATTVLVIAYR

-589 LDEGRIAAQGTH
+589 LDEGRITAQGTH
-601 LELQEKSPEYR
+601 TELQQTSAAYR

-623 RRQEEAELAAELDDL
+623 RRQEEAELDQELDDL
-638 DSEGASA
+638 DGVNA

>member
-1 VAECQSLSALWLV
+1 
-14 IAPDTVIVERMCSR
+14 MFR
-28 VPLPRVPDKGS
+28 VPLPKVPSKGS

-45 AVLLVAIYEEPWV
+45 AVLRVAIWEEPWV
-58 FAFSVAASVL
+58 FAFSVLASAL

-82 ATDHVIRP
+82 STDHVIRP

-102 ASLVSL
+102 AGLISL

-113 ILRAIGV
+113 VLRAIGV
-120 VGRRI
+120 VGRRV
-125 GAGVMQFRLQAT
+125 GAGVMQYRLQAT
-137 YRRRVTRQY
+137 YRQRVTRQY
-146 QKLPLEWHH
+146 LKLPLEWHH
-155 QHPTGQLLSN
+155 KHPTGQLLSN
-165 ANADVESA
+165 ANADVEST

-194 AAMFAADV
+194 VAMFAADP
-202 WMALVG
+202 WLALVG
-208 CLVFPLVFVANV
+208 CLVFPMVFVANV

-234 ELRADVSEV
+234 ELRAAVSEV

-260 AAETERFTQPTNA
+260 AAETERFKTPTFA
-273 LRDANIAVNK
+273 LQDANIAVNR
-283 ARGMFD
+283 ARGAFD
-289 PVIDGLPRVG
+289 PVIEGLPRIGV
-299 ILAVLLVGVGRVR
+299 LLVLLVGVGRVR
-312 SGQADAGD
+312 SGAADAGD

-357 VLTASGGLEYGEEKL
+357 VLTAEGGMEYGEAEL
-372 TSSGAARLEVT
+372 TSSAAARLEVSEV
-383 DIRFGYLPERDVLA
+383 RFGYLPDRDVLA
-397 GVDFTIEPG
+397 GMDFTVEPG
-406 RTVAMVGPTGSGK
+406 RTVAVVGPTGSGK

-432 EEGAIKVDGHDLRSL
+432 EEGSIKVDGVDLRAL
-447 ARGELADSVALV
+447 ARGELAGSVALV

-474 TLGGDYPDELV
+474 TLGGDYRDEEV

-496 FVKNLPSGL
+496 FVKSLPHGL

-515 LSGGQRQRIALARA
+515 LSGGQRQRIALAR
-529 LVRRPRLLVLDDAT
+529 RPRLLILDDAT

-550 EARILAGLRSAVQ
+550 EARILAGLRTAVQ
-563 GERAETTVLVIAYR
+563 GSEAATTVLVIAYR

-589 LDEGRIAAQGTH
+589 IDEGRIAEQGSH
-601 LELQEKSPEYR
+601 LELQERSAAYR
-612 ELVDA
+612 DLVDA
-617 YEKDAE
+617 YEKDAA
-623 RRQEEAELAAELDDL
+623 RREEEAELAAELNDL

>member
-1 VAECQSLSALWLV
+1 
-14 IAPDTVIVERMCSR
+14 M
-28 VPLPRVPDKGS
+28 PLPKVPSKGS

-45 AVLLVAIYEEPWV
+45 AVLRVAIWEEPWI
-58 FAFSVAASVL
+58 FAFSVIASAL

-90 ALERGDTTFGAV
+90 ALQRGDTTFGAV

-113 ILRAIGV
+113 VLRAIGV
-120 VGRRI
+120 VGRRV

-146 QKLPLEWHH
+146 LKLPLEWHH
-155 QHPTGQLLSN
+155 RNPTGQLLSN
-165 ANADVESA
+165 ANADVEST

-194 AAMFAADV
+194 AAMFAADP
-202 WMALVG
+202 WLALVG
-208 CLVFPLVFVANV
+208 CLIFPLVFVANV

-260 AAETERFTQPTNA
+260 AAETERFKHPTFA
-273 LRDANIAVNK
+273 LRDANIAVNR
-283 ARGMFD
+283 ARGAFD
-289 PVIDGLPRVG
+289 PVIEGLPRIGV
-299 ILAVLLVGVGRVR
+299 LAVLLVGVGRVR
-312 SGQADAGD
+312 SGAANPGD

-357 VLTASGGLEYGEEKL
+357 VLTAEGGMDYGSERL
-372 TSSGAARLEVT
+372 TSSGAARLEVAGV
-383 DIRFGYLPERDVLA
+383 RFGYLPDRDVLA
-397 GVDFTIEPG
+397 GVDFTVEPG
-406 RTVAMVGPTGSGK
+406 RTVAVVGPTGAGK

-432 EEGAIKVDGHDLRSL
+432 EEGSVKVDGLDLRTL
-447 ARGELADSVALV
+447 ARDELAGSVALV

-474 TLGGDYPDELV
+474 TLGGDYSDEDV
-485 WDALRIAQGDG
+485 WDSLRIAQGDG
-496 FVKNLPSGL
+496 FVKSLPNGL

-529 LVRRPRLLVLDDAT
+529 LVRRPRLLILDDAT

-563 GERAETTVLVIAYR
+563 GAGADTTVLVIAYR

-589 LDEGRIAAQGTH
+589 LDEGRIADHGSH
-601 LELQEKSPEYR
+601 LELQERSAAYR

-617 YEKDAE
+617 YEKDAA
-623 RRQEEAELAAELDDL
+623 RREEEAALEAEVAGDL
-638 DSEGASA
+638 DEFDTEGASA

>member
-1 VAECQSLSALWLV
+1 M
-14 IAPDTVIVERMCSR
+14 PK
-28 VPLPRVPDKGS
+28 VPDKGS

-45 AVLLVAIYEEPWV
+45 GVLRVAIWEEPGI
-58 FAFSVAASVL
+58 FALSVLASML

-74 ADGWALGW
+74 AGGWALGW
-82 ATDHVIRP
+82 STDHIIRP
-90 ALERGDTTFGAV
+90 AFEQGETTTGAI
-102 ASLVSL
+102 LTLISL

-113 ILRAIGV
+113 ILNAIGV
-120 VGRRI
+120 VGRRL

-137 YRRRVTRQY
+137 YRNRVTRQY
-146 QKLPLEWHH
+146 LKLPLEWHH
-155 QHPTGQLLSN
+155 QHSTGMLLSN
-165 ANADVESA
+165 ANADVEST
-173 WYPIAPLPMAVG
+173 WFVIAPLPMAIG
-185 VIAMLAFAT
+185 VIAMLVFAT
-194 AAMFAADV
+194 IAMFAADV
-202 WMALVG
+202 WLALVG
-208 CLVFPLVFVANV
+208 CLVFPLVFIANV
-220 IFQRTLQPLATRAQ
+220 IFQRYLQPLATRAQ
-234 ELRADVSEV
+234 QLRADVSEV

-260 AAETERFTQPTNA
+260 AAETERFRGPTNA

-289 PVIDGLPRVG
+289 PVIDGLPRLGV
-299 ILAVLLVGVGRVR
+299 LAVLLVGVGRVR
-312 SGQADAGD
+312 SGGADAGD

-357 VLTASGGLEYGEEKL
+357 VLTAEGGMEYGEARL
-372 TSSGAARLEVT
+372 TSAKAARLQVAGV
-383 DIRFGYLPERDVLA
+383 RFGYLPERDVLA
-397 GVDFTIEPG
+397 GMDFTIEPG
-406 RTVAMVGPTGSGK
+406 RTVAVVGPTGAGK
-419 STMTTLLTRLVDP
+419 STLTTLLTRLVDP
-432 EEGAIKVDGHDLRSL
+432 EQGAVKVDGIDLRDL
-447 ARGELADSVALV
+447 ARDELAGSVALV

-474 TLGGDYPDELV
+474 TLGGDYSDDDV

-496 FVKNLPSGL
+496 FVKALPDGL

-529 LVRRPRLLVLDDAT
+529 LVRRPRLLILDDAT

-550 EARILAGLRSAVQ
+550 EARILAGLRSAVHDDA
-563 GERAETTVLVIAYR
+563 GAATTVLVIAYR

-589 LDEGRIAAQGTH
+589 MDDGRILAHGTH
-601 LELQEKSPEYR
+601 TELQASTPAYR
-612 ELVDA
+612 DLVDA

-623 RRQEEAELAAELDDL
+623 RREEELE
-638 DSEGASA
+638 ASA

>member
-1 VAECQSLSALWLV
+1 MPSPS
-14 IAPDTVIVERMCSR
+14 
-28 VPLPRVPDKGS
+28 VPSKGS

-45 AVLLVAIYEEPWV
+45 AVLAVGIREEPWV
-58 FAFSVAASVL
+58 FVISGLLSTL

-82 ATDHVIRP
+82 STDHVIRP

-102 ASLVSL
+102 AGMVSL

-113 ILRAIGV
+113 VLRAIGV
-120 VGRRI
+120 VGRRV
-125 GAGVMQFRLQAT
+125 GAGVMQYRLQAT

-146 QKLPLEWHH
+146 LKLPLEWHH
-155 QHPTGQLLSN
+155 RHPTGQLLSN
-165 ANADVESA
+165 ANADVEST

-185 VIAMLAFAT
+185 VIAMLGFAI

-202 WMALVG
+202 WLALVG

-234 ELRADVSEV
+234 QLRADVSEV

-260 AAETERFTQPTNA
+260 AAETERFKKPT
-273 LRDANIAVNK
+273 LLLQDANIKVNR
-283 ARGMFD
+283 ARGAFD
-289 PVIDGLPRVG
+289 PVIEGLPRLGV
-299 ILAVLLVGVGRVR
+299 LAVLLVGVGRVR
-312 SGQADAGD
+312 SGAADAGD

-357 VLTASGGLEYGEEKL
+357 VLTAEGGMEYGEQRL
-372 TSSGAARLEVT
+372 TSTGAARLEVSEL
-383 DIRFGYLPERDVLA
+383 RFGYLPDRDVLA
-397 GVDFTIEPG
+397 GVDFTLEPG
-406 RTVAMVGPTGSGK
+406 RTVAVVGPTGSGK
-419 STMTTLLTRLVDP
+419 STMTTMLTRLVDP
-432 EEGAIKVDGHDLRSL
+432 EEGSIRIDGLDLRSL
-447 ARGELADSVALV
+447 ARDELAGSVALV

-474 TLGGDYPDELV
+474 TLGGDYSDEDV
-485 WDALRIAQGDG
+485 WDSLRIAQGDG
-496 FVKNLPSGL
+496 FVKSLSHGL

-529 LVRRPRLLVLDDAT
+529 LVRRPRLLILDDAT

-563 GERAETTVLVIAYR
+563 DAAADTTVLVIAYR
-577 KATIS
+577 KATIA

-589 LDEGRIAAQGTH
+589 LDEGRIADQGTH
-601 LELQEKSPEYR
+601 LELQARSAAYR
-612 ELVDA
+612 DLVDA
-617 YEKDAE
+617 YEKDAA
-623 RRQEEAELAAELDDL
+623 RREEEAELAAELDDL

>member
-1 VAECQSLSALWLV
+1 MHLTALEC
-14 IAPDTVIVERMCSR
+14 
-28 VPLPRVPDKGS
+28 PLPVPKVPDKGG

-45 AVLLVAIYEEPWV
+45 GVLRVAIWEEPGI
-58 FAFSVAASVL
+58 FALSVLAAML

-74 ADGWALGW
+74 AGGWALGW
-82 ATDHVIRP
+82 STDHLIRP
-90 ALERGDTTFGAV
+90 SFERGDTTGGTIA
-102 ASLVSL
+102 ALISL
-108 FLGIA
+108 FMGIA
-113 ILRAIGV
+113 ILNAIGV
-120 VGRRI
+120 VGRRL

-146 QKLPLEWHH
+146 LKLPLEWHH
-155 QHPTGQLLSN
+155 QHSTGMLLSN
-165 ANADVESA
+165 ANADVEST
-173 WYPIAPLPMAVG
+173 WFVIAPLPMAIG
-185 VIAMLAFAT
+185 VIAMLVFAT
-194 AAMFAADV
+194 IAMFAADV
-202 WMALVG
+202 WLALVG

-220 IFQRTLQPLATRAQ
+220 IFQRYLQPLATRAQ
-234 ELRADVSEV
+234 QLRADVSEV

-260 AAETERFTQPTNA
+260 AAETERFRAPTYA

-289 PVIDGLPRVG
+289 PVIDGLPRLGV
-299 ILAVLLVGVGRVR
+299 LAVLLVGVGRVR
-312 SGQADAGD
+312 SGGADAGD

-357 VLTASGGLEYGEEKL
+357 VLTAEGGTEYGEARL
-372 TSSGAARLEVT
+372 TSTKAARLQVAGV
-383 DIRFGYLPERDVLA
+383 RFGYLPERDVLA

-406 RTVAMVGPTGSGK
+406 RTVAVVGPTGAGK
-419 STMTTLLTRLVDP
+419 STLTTLLTRLVDP
-432 EEGAIKVDGHDLRSL
+432 ETGAVKVDGIDLRDL
-447 ARGELADSVALV
+447 ARDELAGSVALV

-474 TLGGDYPDELV
+474 TLGGDYSDDDV

-496 FVKNLPSGL
+496 FVKAMPDGL

-529 LVRRPRLLVLDDAT
+529 LVRRPRLLILDDAT

-550 EARILAGLRSAVQ
+550 EARILAGLRTAVQ
-563 GERAETTVLVIAYR
+563 EDAGAATTVLVIAYR

-589 LDEGRIAAQGTH
+589 LDEGRIQAHGTH
-601 LELQEKSPEYR
+601 TELQASTPAYR
-612 ELVDA
+612 DLVDA

-623 RRQEEAELAAELDDL
+623 RRQEEAEAGQDETELDE
-638 DSEGASA
+638 EGVSA

>member
-1 VAECQSLSALWLV
+1 
-14 IAPDTVIVERMCSR
+14 
-28 VPLPRVPDKGS
+28 VPLPKVPSKGS

-45 AVLLVAIYEEPWV
+45 AVLRVAIWEEPWI
-58 FAFSVAASVL
+58 FAFSVIASAL

-90 ALERGDTTFGAV
+90 ALQRGDTTFGAV

-113 ILRAIGV
+113 VLRAIGV
-120 VGRRI
+120 VGRRV

-146 QKLPLEWHH
+146 LKLPLEWHH
-155 QHPTGQLLSN
+155 RNPTGQLLSN
-165 ANADVESA
+165 ANADVEST

-194 AAMFAADV
+194 AAMFAADP
-202 WMALVG
+202 WLALVG
-208 CLVFPLVFVANV
+208 CLIFPLVFVANV

-260 AAETERFTQPTNA
+260 AAETERFKHPTFA
-273 LRDANIAVNK
+273 LRDANIAVNR
-283 ARGMFD
+283 ARGAFD
-289 PVIDGLPRVG
+289 PVIEGLPRIGV
-299 ILAVLLVGVGRVR
+299 LAVLLVGVGRVR
-312 SGQADAGD
+312 SGAANPGD

-357 VLTASGGLEYGEEKL
+357 VLTTEGGMEYGDEKL
-372 TSSGAARLEVT
+372 ASSGAARLEVA
-383 DIRFGYLPERDVLA
+383 DVRFGYLPERDVLA
-397 GVDFTIEPG
+397 GVDFTIVPG
-406 RTVAMVGPTGSGK
+406 RTVALVGPTGAGK
-419 STMTTLLTRLVDP
+419 STMTTLLMRLVDP
-432 EEGAIKVDGHDLRSL
+432 EEGSVRVDGLDLRTL
-447 ARGELADSVALV
+447 ARDELAGSVALV

-474 TLGGDYPDELV
+474 TLGGDYGDEDV
-485 WDALRIAQGDG
+485 WDSLRIAQADG
-496 FVKNLPSGL
+496 FVKSLPNGL

-529 LVRRPRLLVLDDAT
+529 LVRRPRLLILDDAT

-563 GERAETTVLVIAYR
+563 GAEADTTVLVIAYR

-589 LDEGRIAAQGTH
+589 LDEGRIADQGSH
-601 LELQEKSPEYR
+601 SELQERSAAYR
-612 ELVDA
+612 DLVDA

-623 RRQEEAELAAELDDL
+623 RRQEEAELEAELDDL

>member
-1 VAECQSLSALWLV
+1 M
-14 IAPDTVIVERMCSR
+14 P
-28 VPLPRVPDKGS
+28 VPKVPAKGS

-45 AVLLVAIYEEPWV
+45 GVLRVAIWEEPGI
-58 FAFSVAASVL
+58 FALSVL
-68 YGAMTV
+68 ASMLYGGMTV
-74 ADGWALGW
+74 AGGWALGW
-82 ATDHVIRP
+82 STDHLIRP
-90 ALERGDTTFGAV
+90 AFERGDVSGGTIA
-102 ASLVSL
+102 ALISL
-108 FLGIA
+108 FIGIA
-113 ILRAIGV
+113 ILNAIGV
-120 VGRRI
+120 VGRRL

-146 QKLPLEWHH
+146 LKLPLEWHH
-155 QHPTGQLLSN
+155 QHSTGMLLSN
-165 ANADVESA
+165 ANADVEST
-173 WYPIAPLPMAVG
+173 WFVIAPLPMAIG
-185 VIAMLAFAT
+185 VIAMLVFAT
-194 AAMFAADV
+194 VAMFAADV
-202 WMALVG
+202 WLALVG

-220 IFQRTLQPLATRAQ
+220 IFQRYLQPLATRAQ
-234 ELRADVSEV
+234 QLRADVSEV

-260 AAETERFTQPTNA
+260 AAETERFRGPTYA

-289 PVIDGLPRVG
+289 PVIDGLPRLGV
-299 ILAVLLVGVGRVR
+299 LAVLLVGVGRVR
-312 SGQADAGD
+312 SGGADAGD

-357 VLTASGGLEYGEEKL
+357 VLTAEGGMEYGEARL
-372 TSSGAARLEVT
+372 TSAKAARLQVAGV
-383 DIRFGYLPERDVLA
+383 RFGYLPERDVLA
-397 GVDFTIEPG
+397 GVDFTVEPG
-406 RTVAMVGPTGSGK
+406 RTVAVVGPTGAGK

-432 EEGAIKVDGHDLRSL
+432 EQGAVKVDGIDLREL
-447 ARGELADSVALV
+447 ARDELAGSVALV

-474 TLGGDYPDELV
+474 TLGSDTTDYTDDDV
-485 WDALRIAQGDG
+485 WDALRIAQGDS
-496 FVKNLPSGL
+496 FVKALADGL
-505 DTKVGERGTT
+505 DTRVGERGTT

-529 LVRRPRLLVLDDAT
+529 LVRRPRLLILDDAT

-563 GERAETTVLVIAYR
+563 EDAGAATTVLVIAYR

-589 LDEGRIAAQGTH
+589 LDEGRIQAHGSHT
-601 LELQEKSPEYR
+601 ELQASTPAYR
-612 ELVDA
+612 DLVDA

-623 RRQEEAELAAELDDL
+623 RREEEE
-638 DSEGASA
+638 EVSA